1 MAFVFR
7 DLTDKEQ
14 VRAIDIGQRLL
25 ALGKKKTE
33 LQTARDAKAKEFEAM
48 RAAYD
53 VEWSNQTTAVV
64 VEINKLSDELTAM
77 RSV

>member
-1 MAFVFR
+1 MTFEFR
-7 DLTDKEQ
+7 ELTDKEQ
-14 VRAIDIGQRLL
+14 VRAVDIGQRLL

-33 LQTARDAKAKEFEAM
+33 LQVARDAKAREFEAM

-53 VEWSNQTTAVV
+53 VEWSNQTTAIVS
-64 VEINKLSDELTAM
+64 EINKLSDELTTM